1 MYPFEPFDSHRYE
14 HHIAVHQLD
23 RSPGLRFD
31 RLAFALKAVRLL
43 RIPKTRVA
51 VFPSH
56 HFTVSSGRELGAL
69 LGSSWVMVG
78 IPSDASAR
86 SIVSALSVITLTED
100 DSAGLQAAWA
110 AAELMERAH

>member
-1 MYPFEPFDSHRYE
+1 MSSFEPFDTHRYE
-14 HHIAVHQLD
+14 HHIAVRELE
-23 RSPGLRFD
+23 RSPQLRFD

-56 HFTVSSGRELGAL
+56 RLSVDSGRELGAMV
-69 LGSSWVMVG
+69 GSRWVMVG

-86 SIVSALSVITLTED
+86 SIVSALSEIILTEE
-100 DSAGLQAAWA
+100 DSKGLQAAWA
-110 AAELMERAH
+110 AAELLERAH

>member
-14 HHIAVHQLD
+14 DRLD
-23 RSPGLRFD
+23 VREFARSPEQRFD
-31 RLAFALKAVRLL
+31 RLAFAIRALRLL
-43 RIPKTRVA
+43 RIPNTRVA

-56 HFTVSSGRELGAL
+56 RLTVDSGRELGAVP
-69 LGSSWVMVG
+69 GSRWAMVG

-86 SIVSALSVITLTED
+86 SIVTALSEIILTED

-110 AAELMERAH
+110 AAELMGRAH